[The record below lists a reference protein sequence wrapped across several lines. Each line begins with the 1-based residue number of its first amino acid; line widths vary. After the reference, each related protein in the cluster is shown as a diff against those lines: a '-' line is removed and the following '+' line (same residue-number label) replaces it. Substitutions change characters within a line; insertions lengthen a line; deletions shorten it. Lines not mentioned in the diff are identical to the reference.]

1 MATEFAKYSNTL
13 EHLNYRVGLLI
24 DVYGLK
30 HRCKKTFFMF
40 FYFGHVFNV
49 FFNFPNVFYF
59 KKRWQTSERQ
69 AD

>member
-24 DVYGLK
+24 GVYGLK
-30 HRCKKTFFMF
+30 HRCKKTFLCSFILVMF
-40 FYFGHVFNV
+40 FNV
-49 FFNFPNVFYF
+49 FLIFQTFFYF

>member
-30 HRCKKTFFMF
+30 HRCKKRFYF

-49 FFNFPNVFYF
+49 F
-59 KKRWQTSERQ
+59 
-69 AD
+69 